1 MCPPCLLLPSG
12 GSSVLFTTIEHL
24 FNHKPFLFTSSIKKL
39 NAEKMCPASWGHI
52 AGHERVPAGDKLVD
66 SGPGRTYFSSLVN
79 VSHTIQQQI
88 TPHRKL

>member
-12 GSSVLFTTIEHL
+12 GSSVLVTTIEHR

-39 NAEKMCPASWGHI
+39 NAEKCVLLP